1 MRNSY
6 ESPSG
11 GEALRD
17 ADALPVHGAGE
28 SWATGDGLDDAWPD
42 EQEWIDADGDPVAAG
57 RDGLD
62 AVADVSTLM
71 SVFAA
76 QRFERVEGLR

>member
-1 MRNSY
+1 MLENDGT
-6 ESPSG
+6 PTG
-11 GEALRD
+11 GEARRD
-17 ADALPVHGAGE
+17 ADALPADVAGSE
-28 SWATGDGLDDAWPD
+28 WSERPEWFE